1 MTAPVGYQVSIHNS
15 LITPLLLAGAPRTFT
30 ILNGTFCAA
39 VVLGMHSFYALPI
52 CAILQG
58 VMAFL
63 TKRDPFAGQ
72 VILRHV
78 KQKNYYGL

>member
-1 MTAPVGYQVSIHNS
+1 MSAPVGYQVPIHNS
-15 LITPLLLAGAPRTFT
+15 LTTPLLLGGAPRTFT

-39 VVLGMHSFYALPI
+39 IALGLHSWYVLPI
-52 CAILQG
+52 SAILQG

-63 TKRDPFAGQ
+63 TKRDPYAGQ
-72 VILRHV
+72 VILRHI